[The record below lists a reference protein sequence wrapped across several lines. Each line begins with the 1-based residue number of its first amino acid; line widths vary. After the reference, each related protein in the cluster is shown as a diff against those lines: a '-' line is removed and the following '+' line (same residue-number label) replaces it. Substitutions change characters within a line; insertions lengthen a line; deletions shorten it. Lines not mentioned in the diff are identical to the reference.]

1 MKIKHFDPIT
11 EKWVVDGASNA
22 SNLELT
28 NPGFLTDQG
37 ESISIDE
44 AFTKV
49 DNKLNKLEQNLAWV
63 YKNGAIGGGGGGGGT
78 GTDYTITVHDGDTI
92 YTSTTSAVL
101 NFTIN
106 SAGIRKSFTI
116 EIRDSNNKVVLTTKD
131 YSMYT
136 TKVTLTNLTGTATYS
151 IQAFDNNNQYTNQV
165 FFKVV
170 AGAISIE
177 FDKNKVPATISLGGI
192 NEVPLQ
198 FSVKKN
204 VKGTAVFTLSCN
216 NKIYKT
222 YDITTSLRDIREDAR
237 YILFSSGLF
246 TPTVGQ
252 KFTFTA
258 KAEATLNDVLL
269 TSNVVSFSIT
279 IADSN
284 SLIIVTENIS
294 EFSDNVVY
302 DDVTKF
308 GQGAP
313 LSFNYYFSLGNPNY
327 KIFNMGYNIY
337 LMDAQTEV
345 RLLKTGEV
353 QNIDKTNNNLIFTIS
368 TVDLPVTNGTNYLKI
383 VLFGYSV
390 DAPDNTNLQYT
401 KSVTAKITDRVTKD
415 LYANNDTHNLLAYF
429 SNVTNF
435 PNSPTG
441 TWNYKFSTDVTNPFV
456 YEGVFASKF
465 PNGVNLKLSKVN
477 GVTNGFIISD
487 TINKIQSTRLTGQAH
502 GELEV
507 ADIMFPNVE
516 ISSGVSFFQQAGFN
530 LSITYKADS
539 STDPEERILSI
550 AKYNEDGTIK
560 TGYEITLES
569 VVCKIGNADMLIC
582 KLPQNE
588 LLTVDLDVSY
598 TQNIGWYFK
607 IFVNGIMSAVTK
619 VNEVDIDWMFGSNIY
634 FNCKNTNGV
643 LSNYSNIN
651 IYDFKVY
658 TRSQSELAIVQNY
671 MSATE
676 QALLKLGVVDKEL
689 DINLR
694 AKNLF
699 NSAGDCIIWD
709 KSKNNGKGDFLE
721 GNELYNKLIAQMK
734 ENMTPYPVV
743 LIEETSTS
751 PTMFEIYNAAVFAAS
766 QKDKIMGETFPC
778 TITYTD
784 TNNREVVIKTPDG
797 SGGSPAVSS
806 DKGVRIGLQGTSSLS
821 YNAKNFELYMGD
833 MDETGKD
840 LLFQVKDEWLPENEF
855 TLKADVMDSAHVNN
869 VIIGE
874 IINGLVTDQ
883 DGQKIKPFGVT
894 PPMRLGN
901 DVWGGDQTKADYI
914 RSRFKHTSEGFPCLV
929 FITFAPDAD
938 GNKKQ
943 KKFMGIYNF
952 NLGRYAYYNLGLK
965 LLIDY
970 EKKTVDGPSIIS
982 SYTEKS
988 DYWNSGNSA
997 GVYSMEINQN
1007 NSSQGA
1013 FQQDDDKIIRFMS
1026 DPKYTSRDANYAYSN
1041 VKKFYKQMAEMT
1053 LNDQQKY
1060 TMDDLGQ
1067 TPTKPIPGEFY
1078 KYNTAVYNFGESDKY
1093 LNWNN
1098 AIAYH
1103 LIGIIFGMVDSMCK
1117 NLTLRNWGQDV
1128 QGNTEWYTCFY
1139 DMDTAFGLNNAGQD
1153 IVGYYAHLHRWYN
1166 INDPSS
1172 GLTTYTRES
1181 NYQSSSAQQQYYA
1194 SFWNRIWEVLENLP
1208 VRDVGGVGSRVSL
1221 ESMYVNFRKNL
1232 FPDPEQFINKY
1243 YKAYTEK
1250 TGSIVFNYDY
1260 KIKYLKIT
1268 QTYNES
1274 TGQLEDSTD
1283 FSQLKFLHGNRVI
1296 HVKDWF
1302 KKRIYFL
1309 DGVYGLT
1316 KENAIPENIYSPL
1329 NYPWKDNKAT
1339 VGTKFG
1345 TTISASSRVL
1355 HKYGQDKLELA
1366 FWLSESDQTVTVA
1379 PPGGETIVYMYGNR
1393 FITKYDKLKSFPWT
1407 DLTTIDLPL
1416 LKELDLSDLATV
1428 PSSAFFKG
1436 GVYNPAGNNGLGVGL
1451 KSIQKL
1457 ILKNVKL
1464 TGDLSAYN
1472 LDLVNC
1478 SKLQSLNIS
1487 SSNIT
1492 NVTLPSS
1499 ASLKDYDLSNTN
1511 IVTLDLQNQ
1520 TFLETLNI
1528 SGCNKLTTIKLTNC
1542 ISLKTINVPAS
1553 VTNIEIVGC
1562 DSFDTLTIPYV
1573 SVNNSISSLTNILIN
1588 NCIGLKNVNIS
1599 GQNNPNLVINLVGAK
1614 NLEVLNLS
1622 SVKST
1627 NIILP
1632 PLKAGGVDNF
1642 TSLKSINIS
1651 KTDYGSLPFQD
1662 LTPTYLDLK
1671 YFPNLDDIHAES
1683 CKNLIKV
1690 ECKNDNTNPINLLSS
1705 AFKDCINLTRV
1716 IGHYNLTGQ
1725 ETFKGCS
1732 KLIINDQPIYDKYG
1746 VNTFLNDVDVT
1757 NISIESTNLTGC
1769 FESCSSIGYDDFRFL
1784 MLRLTNNVT
1793 TIERMFKGCL
1803 EVSGALWYDMFR
1815 KLSSLTIM
1823 KDAFSGTGLNGIFYS
1838 RTSDYS
1844 YADDSTWGILDFLP
1858 KLKDAE
1864 SAFSGTLIE
1873 WIDNNVFAPRLV
1885 NGVLTYSP
1893 IVNVTNMFA
1902 YCMNLK
1908 TCANTRATNIVSG
1921 KLSSETFFIN
1931 LRNLLEIYPKGIFL
1945 GCQKIDMTIDEDS
1958 NGNTLLFHVLNKP
1971 NKPQLLTNSLYSG
1984 INLYGEVKVNV
1995 FGGITD
2001 TVKDGTYFIPDIT
2014 SIDSP
2019 FSNSN
2024 LTNNATINLSQM
2036 GDIFKRNAPN
2046 LIQLI
2051 SVFKNLKL
2059 TGTKSIPDTIL
2070 KSCSKLIN
2078 ITELFSNLDID
2089 NGGAIYSF
2097 PPQGMFN
2104 DCTNLQI
2111 VKGLLKNTNSVKIK
2125 LVGEGF
2131 KTCKLTD
2138 VSEMFMNSGI
2148 FGTLPYRLFFMNTD
2162 TSINKTINSMNNIFQ
2177 GCYLLGYD
2185 SSRKLIVNEDVGG
2198 GLMVTWANHIVQT
2211 EGNKVEFTL
2220 DQSNMQKVPNFNND
2234 QNFSN
2239 LAFDEWYLDGRGM
2252 VNAGSTDI
2260 DFIEFKN
2267 VMTPKYLQSDIDQAA
2282 VITANTQTA
2291 GTYKDVVFQHYMIPT
2306 DLFRYCSDNCNLS
2319 GILSNLTWNQNVVEF
2334 DTASSSYII
2343 KQTDKI
2349 EGMTGRIP
2357 MKLLSSLPNKT
2368 SFKELFRYSNFE
2380 PFIGYNGLTKKR
2392 GVMYPKDLFELNTAL
2407 KDVTSCFEG
2416 TIIPVGVD
2424 INSGLFTNNVNLEKI
2439 DAAWSNCGFDNRD
2452 YNGIGVGTKNS
2463 QFDFVNIFINKNK
2476 IKSAA
2481 GLFQVTITDPLKKG
2495 LLIITSD
2502 LLKTS
2507 YNINTIER
2515 MFLNCSSLT
2524 GAVPTFSSAT
2534 YQLLLDSGVTNYLK
2548 GVTKTK
2554 ITNADALETR
2564 LKPEEWLA

>member
-63 YKNGAIGGGGGGGGT
+63 YKNGALGGGGGGT
-78 GTDYTITVHDGDTI
+78 GGGNYTITLHGGDTI

-116 EIRDSNNKVVLTTKD
+116 EVRDSNNKVVLTTKD
-131 YSMYT
+131 YSMYA

-151 IQAFDNNNQYTNQV
+151 IQAFDSNNQYTNQV

-204 VKGTAVFTLSCN
+204 VEGTAVFTLSCN

-258 KAEATLNDVLL
+258 KAETTLSGVIL
-269 TSNVVSFSIT
+269 TSNIVSFSIT
-279 IADSN
+279 VADSN
-284 SLIIVTENIS
+284 SLIIVTEDIS

-302 DDVTKF
+302 DDITKF

-327 KIFNMGYNIY
+327 KIFNMSYNIY

-353 QNIDKTNNNLIFTIS
+353 KNIDKTNNNLIFTIS

-390 DAPDNTNLQYT
+390 DAPDNTNLQYI
-401 KSVTAKITDRVTKD
+401 KRVTAKITDRVTKD

-441 TWNYKFSTDVTNPFV
+441 TWNYKFPTDVANPFV

-477 GVTNGFIISD
+477 GVTNGFIMSD
-487 TINKIQSTRLTGQAH
+487 TINKIQSTRLTGQAYA
-502 GELEV
+502 ELEV

-598 TQNIGWYFK
+598 IQNIGWYFK

-874 IINGLVTDQ
+874 IINGLVTGQ

-1067 TPTKPIPGEFY
+1067 TPTKQIPGEFY
-1078 KYNTAVYNFGESDKY
+1078 RYNTAIYNFGECDKY

-1098 AIAYH
+1098 AIAYY
-1103 LIGIIFGMVDSMCK
+1103 LIGIVFGLVDSMCK

-1153 IVGYYAHLHRWYN
+1153 IVSYYAHLHRWYN

-1181 NYQSSSAQQQYYA
+1181 NYQSSSEQQQYYA

-1309 DGVYGLT
+1309 DGVYGFT
-1316 KENAIPENIYSPL
+1316 KENVIPENIYSPL

-1339 VGTKFG
+1339 VGTRFG

-1355 HKYGQDKLELA
+1355 HKYGQDKSELA

-1671 YFPNLDDIHAES
+1671 YFPNLDNIHAES

-1690 ECKNDNTNPINLLSS
+1690 ECKNDSTNPINLLSS
-1705 AFKDCINLTRV
+1705 SFKDCINLTRV
-1716 IGHYNLTGQ
+1716 VGHYNIMGQ
-1725 ETFKGCS
+1725 EVFKGCS
-1732 KLIINDQPIYDKYG
+1732 KLILNEQPTYDKYG

-1902 YCMNLK
+1902 FCMNLK

-1971 NKPQLLTNSLYSG
+1971 AKPQLLTNTLYAG

-2070 KSCSKLIN
+2070 KNCSKLIN

-2089 NGGAIYSF
+2089 NGGVIYSF
-2097 PPQGMFN
+2097 PPQGMFD
-2104 DCTNLQI
+2104 DCTSLQI

-2211 EGNKVEFTL
+2211 EGNKVQFTL

-2267 VMTPKYLQSDIDQAA
+2267 MMTPKYLQSDIDQAA

-2291 GTYKDVVFQHYMIPT
+2291 GTYKDVVYQHYMIPT
-2306 DLFRYCSDNCNLS
+2306 DLFRYCSDNCDLS

-2334 DTASSSYII
+2334 DTASSAYII

-2368 SFKELFRYSNFE
+2368 SFIGLFKYSNFE

-2424 INSGLFTNNVNLEKI
+2424 VNSGLFTNNVNLEKI

-2452 YNGIGVGTKNS
+2452 YNGVGVGTKNS

-2481 GLFQVTITDPLKKG
+2481 GLFQVNVIDPTKKG
-2495 LLIITSD
+2495 LLIITVD

-2515 MFLNCSSLT
+2515 MFSNCSSLT
-2524 GAVPTFSSAT
+2524 GAVPPFPAAT
-2534 YQLLLDSGVTNYLK
+2534 YPLLLDAGVADYLK
-2548 GVTKTK
+2548 GVTKTN

-2564 LKPEEWLA
+2564 LKPAEWLA